1 MGLDARKKWPRAME
15 FPEADLSKNHECAGE
30 PTLPIRS
37 GCSLVHPM
45 KTRLALLSTVLVF
58 TSFGPATA
66 GEGSFGF
73 DTAALPEGW
82 TATKGDFK
90 VVDGALVG
98 AELPSDKHAAV
109 LAIPDPHLNSSLSFK
124 VKVDGAKGLSLS
136 YNHAKG
142 HLFRVNFDQAGLAL
156 MLDKDKKDP
165 ASKSEVLAKNEIKP
179 VAGQWVELTCKVEGD
194 KVVVTCGSVTLE
206 ASNPKLAVEKDGY
219 RFVVKGESISFD
231 DVVFSST
238 K

>member
-1 MGLDARKKWPRAME
+1 MAKTMNARGTYLAKPIGMLFSRSMKSP
-15 FPEADLSKNHECAGE
+15 
-30 PTLPIRS
+30 LP
-37 GCSLVHPM
+37 
-45 KTRLALLSTVLVF
+45 LLSFVLLF
-58 TSFGPATA
+58 ISSGPVAA
-66 GEGSFGF
+66 GEGTFGF

-82 TATKGDFK
+82 TAAKGDFK

-98 AELPSDKHAAV
+98 AELPADKHAAV

-124 VKVDGAKGLSLS
+124 VKVDGAKGFSLS
-136 YNHAKG
+136 YNYAKG

-165 ASKSEVLAKNEIKP
+165 ASKSEVLAKAEVKP
-179 VAGQWVELTCKVEGD
+179 VAGEWVELTCKVEGD
-194 KVVVTCGSVTLE
+194 KVVVTCGTVTLE

-231 DVVFSST
+231 DIVFSST

>member
-1 MGLDARKKWPRAME
+1 
-15 FPEADLSKNHECAGE
+15 
-30 PTLPIRS
+30 
-37 GCSLVHPM
+37 M
-45 KTRLALLSTVLVF
+45 KTLLTLLSTVLLF
-58 TSFGPATA
+58 TSVGPASA

-82 TATKGDFK
+82 TAAKGDFK
-90 VVDGALVG
+90 AVDGALVG
-98 AELPSDKHAAV
+98 AELSSDKHAAV
-109 LAIPDPHLNSSLSFK
+109 LAIPDPHVNSSLSLK

-142 HLFRVNFDQAGLAL
+142 HLFRINFDQAGLTL

-165 ASKSEVLAKNEIKP
+165 ASKAVVLAKDESKP
-179 VAGQWVELTCKVEGD
+179 VAGEWVEMTCKVEGE

-206 ASNPKLAVEKDGY
+206 ASNPKLAAEKDGY
-219 RFVVKGESISFD
+219 RFVVKGASISFD